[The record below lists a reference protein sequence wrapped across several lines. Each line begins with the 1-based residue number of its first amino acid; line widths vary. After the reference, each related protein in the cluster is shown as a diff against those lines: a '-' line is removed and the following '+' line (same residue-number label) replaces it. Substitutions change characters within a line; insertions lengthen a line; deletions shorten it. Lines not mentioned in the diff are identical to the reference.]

1 MTQLTLPLQPRRVPT
16 RQLPAIER
24 LRAVLT
30 RQGIDWRYRSTRNSI
45 LFRPM
50 FGPHFGWQLMCGRYC
65 CQGAELAFER
75 VAYREL
81 EPATDREDREARL
94 AFLVERRAQID
105 ELWGRP

>member
-1 MTQLTLPLQPRRVPT
+1 MTQLTLALQPRRLPA

-30 RQGIDWRYRSTRNSI
+30 RQGIDWRYRATRGAI

-65 CQGAELAFER
+65 CQGAELALLSQGHP
-75 VAYREL
+75 V
-81 EPATDREDREARL
+81 RL
-94 AFLVERRAQID
+94 VVL
-105 ELWGRP
+105 GRTHPPLMIGVDGDGVL